1 MDLSGRR
8 LKRGTRSYRSS
19 SMQRFVLP
27 SKMTQIPFEPSRTVV
42 VSLATYKHMEDPEG
56 HPRDHEHVF
65 DRMMTYLFSGMMTKF
80 PSLHS
85 EKHRSLLGIPMLRP
99 DSSIIHVW
107 TGVITFIDL
116 TYTAFL
122 VPLSIAFDDIVQ
134 GTSLSWLTI
143 TDIVGTSFYLVDMVV
158 EFHTGF
164 IAAYDIRRQL
174 VMRRGFIAENYMRRG
189 GFVIDTLSILSVVP
203 ELVGALIDNASG
215 QLYKI
220 LFFFRL
226 LRLLRVV
233 RLLGGAS
240 GISFLASPISTP
252 VMRVINTATFFLL
265 NIIFTMFVFINLI
278 GCIWWFVA
286 VIEGLPNSWVA
297 EAGVS
302 FDLETASAP
311 SQYVTSV
318 YFAMTVITT
327 VGFGDITPQTTA
339 EMIVVTIFMGCAVF
353 YFGYIVNAVAQLTT
367 MVSSKARGTQ
377 VVREKLEEIDIWASA
392 RHIPESLKQ
401 QVKTYYLEV
410 WAPHF
415 GAHLDD
421 AGHFKELPVALRAEL
436 VLSLAGEA
444 LQNSHMLSSLDD
456 DLMEFLATLGVP
468 HPVIA
473 GHDLFREGQ
482 PSDSFW
488 VLQEGEM
495 AVLRG
500 IKQIG
505 VITGPAVLGQAAIFA
520 GMLTDCENRMHT
532 IRASTNCTLWEFPG
546 ISFGQVLR
554 YRPKA
559 LVRIAL
565 RYRESLMH
573 LQRKYGTQLPHR
585 IARMIDELGNI
596 AHQVSSQQSFVTSS
610 GKTVHI
616 HEEAIDK
623 GHEDTFHFPESA
635 ESGSSYKDL
644 RDIEKQNTI
653 IYHARKFAGEIDE
666 NDEAQNEVA
675 IRINN
680 DLVGQDS
687 TGSETQ

>member
-1 MDLSGRR
+1 MDASSVSIL
-8 LKRGTRSYRSS
+8 SS
-19 SMQRFVLP
+19 SL
-27 SKMTQIPFEPSRTVV
+27 
-42 VSLATYKHMEDPEG
+42 
-56 HPRDHEHVF
+56 
-65 DRMMTYLFSGMMTKF
+65 LF
-80 PSLHS
+80 
-85 EKHRSLLGIPMLRP
+85 
-99 DSSIIHVW
+99 IIAV
-107 TGVITFIDL
+107 
-116 TYTAFL
+116 
-122 VPLSIAFDDIVQ
+122 
-134 GTSLSWLTI
+134 
-143 TDIVGTSFYLVDMVV
+143 
-158 EFHTGF
+158 
-164 IAAYDIRRQL
+164 
-174 VMRRGFIAENYMRRG
+174 
-189 GFVIDTLSILSVVP
+189 LSVVP
-203 ELVGALIDNASG
+203 ELAGALIDNASG

-421 AGHFKELPVALRAEL
+421 AAHFKELPVALRAEL

-468 HPVIA
+468 HPVVA

-585 IARMIDELGNI
+585 IGRMIDELGHI

-623 GHEDTFHFPESA
+623 DHEDTFHFPESA

-653 IYHARKFAGEIDE
+653 IYHARKFAGDIDE
-666 NDEAQNEVA
+666 DDEAQNDVA

>member
-27 SKMTQIPFEPSRTVV
+27 SKMTQIPFEPSRLV

-65 DRMMTYLFSGMMTKF
+65 G
-80 PSLHS
+80 
-85 EKHRSLLGIPMLRP
+85 
-99 DSSIIHVW
+99 
-107 TGVITFIDL
+107 
-116 TYTAFL
+116 A
-122 VPLSIAFDDIVQ
+122 LSIAFDDSVQ

-203 ELVGALIDNASG
+203 ELAGALIDNASG

-482 PSDSFW
+482 PSDSFGCSKKEKW
-488 VLQEGEM
+488 LFFEESNRLVSSQDQLCLVKQPYLLACLQT
-495 AVLRG
+495 VR
-500 IKQIG
+500 IG
-505 VITGPAVLGQAAIFA
+505 CTPFAHQPTAPCGNSQESRLARYSDIAPKLSFESLFDTEKASCIFN
-520 GMLTDCENRMHT
+520 GNTEH
-532 IRASTNCTLWEFPG
+532 
-546 ISFGQVLR
+546 SF
-554 YRPKA
+554 
-559 LVRIAL
+559 RIAL
-565 RYRESLMH
+565 
-573 LQRKYGTQLPHR
+573 
-585 IARMIDELGNI
+585 
-596 AHQVSSQQSFVTSS
+596 
-610 GKTVHI
+610 
-616 HEEAIDK
+616 
-623 GHEDTFHFPESA
+623 
-635 ESGSSYKDL
+635 
-644 RDIEKQNTI
+644 
-653 IYHARKFAGEIDE
+653 HA
-666 NDEAQNEVA
+666 
-675 IRINN
+675 
-680 DLVGQDS
+680 
-687 TGSETQ
+687 